1 MDGFMTKRRKKQNMN
16 KTDKE
21 PEEKEPTKSR
31 FRAIQFISH
40 RNAMRQ
46 IIPNSRACVY
56 Q

>member
-1 MDGFMTKRRKKQNMN
+1 MN

-40 RNAMRQ
+40 RNAIRDKLFQ
-46 IIPNSRACVY
+46 IPEPVFTSKKNTDLSL
-56 Q
+56 